1 MPCCTTKLTGK
12 HLRSPPQP
20 LTFLPSWARFL
31 NTVAASAGSQA
42 RRNYGRHWTPVHLD
56 FVVEDLDA
64 AVQRAHAQG
73 PRSNL
78 IPKPM
83 SGGGSLSWLIR
94 LATVFACFNSW

>member
-64 AVQRAHAQG
+64 AVQRPHAQG
-73 PRSNL
+73 PRSNP
-78 IPKPM
+78 IPKHMKVGCSHARLNP
-83 SGGGSLSWLIR
+83 
-94 LATVFACFNSW
+94 LATDFVCF